1 MHRTINV
8 SIRDKI
14 AVAEKDALY
23 ICGNSDF
30 VIAFDFDD
38 EWAGY
43 DYKTARFVF
52 NDTYADVVFSGNE
65 CAVPVLSNT
74 YNFIVGVFAG
84 DLHTTTPAYVAA
96 KKSILCDSGMPVE
109 PFETAYAQLI
119 EIFNRSMETVNNAS
133 KEACSARDDAKASA
147 EAAETSRNKSGTNAA
162 SAASNAAVATSNA
175 SAAKSF
181 AEKAEAMAGDAE
193 ASAEAAA
200 ASAKEAANH
209 KHDEYAASDH
219 KHDEYAQKESPV
231 FTGSI
236 SLGRMEGTDVG
247 DKSVAVGL
255 DVTASGDYSHAE
267 GSSCQATGARG
278 HAEGCGTIAGG
289 SSSHAEGSYTFAFG
303 ENSHTEGENT
313 KAWSKNQHVQGR
325 YNISDDEGKY
335 AHIVG
340 NGYMGDGRVHGS
352 NAHTLDWEGN
362 AWFAGTVE
370 GTAMILLSPGGKRFK
385 ITVSDN
391 GTLSAAEVTE

>member
-43 DYKTARFVF
+43 EYKTARFVF

-65 CAVPVLSNT
+65 CAVPVISNT

-96 KKSILCDSGMPVE
+96 KKSILCGSGMPVE

-119 EIFNRSMETVNNAS
+119 EIFNQSMATVNNAS

-147 EAAETSRNKSGTNAA
+147 E
-162 SAASNAAVATSNA
+162 
-175 SAAKSF
+175 SAAKSK
-181 AEKAEAMAGDAE
+181 ADVEEHRNQVLDWYSRTQGYVVQTQNNAEAAK
-193 ASAEAAA
+193 ASAEVAAK
-200 ASAKEAANH
+200 SAEEAANH

-247 DKSVAVGL
+247 DKSVAVGM

-267 GSSCQATGARG
+267 GSSCQATGG
-278 HAEGCGTIAGG
+278 YSHAEGCGTMADGD
-289 SSSHAEGSYTFAFG
+289 SSHAEGSYTYAFG

-313 KAWSKNQHVQGR
+313 WAGSKNQHVQGS
-325 YNISDDEGKY
+325 YNVSDDEGKY

-340 NGYMGDGRVHGS
+340 NGYREGSKVHNS

-370 GTAMILLSPGGKRFK
+370 GTAMILLSPSGKRFK